1 MTTHNPEIYNK
12 LSTTEMMS
20 DETNSK
26 SEHQNATSKLE
37 IKKESDP
44 EPESEVNSD
53 DYVCDDDDDCNYVF
67 DDVDDVYDTYDD
79 MSPTEH
85 SSTEH
90 SSKQQKPKDTI
101 IIMDAQ
107 KKIIEMRNRFKTLS
121 FISND
126 EYCIL
131 KHDFTVFCDE
141 LAKIEI
147 ADSIT
152 GMAMK
157 LINIPLIQMNI
168 CEIDQQIIEHD
179 DLLLTREANE
189 QIQAAEMWQREINT
203 MGGFNYNQFNYY
215 NNYNNQ
221 INQNNHNNHNGFNYN
236 EYQPYGV
243 KRDNSHIS

>member
-1 MTTHNPEIYNK
+1 MTTHNPEIFEK
-12 LSTTEMMS
+12 LTQEIVAS
-20 DETNSK
+20 DE
-26 SEHQNATSKLE
+26 HQTTTSKLE

-44 EPESEVNSD
+44 ESEFNSD
-53 DYVCDDDDDCNYVF
+53 DYVYDDSDGDSDCNYVL
-67 DDVDDVYDTYDD
+67 DDTYDTYDD
-79 MSPTEH
+79 MSP
-85 SSTEH
+85 TEH

-107 KKIIEMRNRFKTLS
+107 KKIIDMRNRFKTLS

-147 ADSIT
+147 TDSIT

-168 CEIDQQIIEHD
+168 SEIDLQIIEHD
-179 DLLLTREANE
+179 DVLLTREANE
-189 QIQAAEMWQREINT
+189 QIQAAEMWQREMNT

-221 INQNNHNNHNGFNYN
+221 NNHNGFNYN
-236 EYQPYGV
+236 EYQSRSG
-243 KRDNSHIS
+243 KRNNSHIS